1 MIVLASVEK
10 YTVGLDL
17 YVPLQNVLCCV
28 FGFEGISGKIF
39 SGQYFGT
46 LELLVH

>member
-1 MIVLASVEK
+1 MYHS
-10 YTVGLDL
+10 
-17 YVPLQNVLCCV
+17 LQNVLRCV